1 MSGQDRAEA
10 AAPGWGAR
18 YQAERT
24 PWERPTLN
32 PAFLTWRS
40 SGVLAPCRILVSG
53 AGRSGEPIALARDGF
68 DVTVVDLSPAAIA
81 VQRVRLD
88 TAGLAATVHEADLLT
103 WKPSKRFDAAY
114 DQACLCALPPSSWA
128 AYAARLHDW
137 LRPGGALF
145 ILFKQTGQPGGP
157 PFDCPSAS
165 MRDLFSAGWSW
176 PDAAAEMTDRN
187 ELPMMLT
194 RL

>member
-1 MSGQDRAEA
+1 MSGQRPAQGVALDWDAQ
-10 AAPGWGAR
+10 

-40 SGVLAPCRILVSG
+40 TGVLAPCRILVSG
-53 AGRSGEPIALARDGF
+53 AGRSGEPMALARDGF
-68 DVTVVDLSPAAIA
+68 DVTVVDLSPAAVA
-81 VQRVRLD
+81 VQRVRFH
-88 TAGLAATVHEADLLT
+88 TAGLAANVHEADLLT
-103 WKPSKRFDAAY
+103 WTPTERFDAAY
-114 DQACLCALPPSSWA
+114 DQTCLCALPPSSWV
-128 AYAARLHDW
+128 AYAARLRDW

-157 PFDCPSAS
+157 PFDCPPAR

-176 PDAAAEMTDRN
+176 PDATAEMTDKN
-187 ELPMMLT
+187 ELPMILT